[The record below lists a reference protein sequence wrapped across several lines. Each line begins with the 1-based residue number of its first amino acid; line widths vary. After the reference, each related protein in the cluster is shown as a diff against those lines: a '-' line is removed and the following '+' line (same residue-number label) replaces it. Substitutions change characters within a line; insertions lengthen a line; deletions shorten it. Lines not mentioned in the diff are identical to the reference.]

1 MKPFF
6 ETFPTLKLN
15 NPLHDR
21 MEQTTVERISS
32 TKRKDVLRIYLFSA
46 RLILKE
52 DIRQTE
58 EEIKKQLFPNVN
70 LVVKI
75 QERFELSSQY
85 TPENL
90 MEAYRDSI
98 LNELKDYS
106 HIEYNAFKQAEIT
119 YLEDNRMVLTLEDTV
134 INRSKEPE
142 LMRVLEKILV
152 ERCGFSVR
160 LETAYKAAKTGKYAE
175 DNELKLKMRVDEI
188 YHRVKKAVGND
199 GGGMASGGE
208 VSAPVGKTGEAAL
221 EADGTGKAFQGGQPA
236 GGSTG
241 SFQGKGEFRKGESRK
256 GDFYKGELHKGEF
269 RKGEFRKGEFRR
281 GGDSVKRSDN
291 PDVVYGK
298 DFEEIGRAHV

>member
-160 LETAYKAAKTGKYAE
+160 
-175 DNELKLKMRVDEI
+175 D
-188 YHRVKKAVGND
+188 
-199 GGGMASGGE
+199 
-208 VSAPVGKTGEAAL
+208 
-221 EADGTGKAFQGGQPA
+221 
-236 GGSTG
+236 
-241 SFQGKGEFRKGESRK
+241 RK
-256 GDFYKGELHKGEF
+256 
-269 RKGEFRKGEFRR
+269 
-281 GGDSVKRSDN
+281 SV
-291 PDVVYGK
+291 V
-298 DFEEIGRAHV
+298 